1 MFFPKLNIHFRIS
14 FPVVSFRQKGCPGNV
29 NEMLEVPAM
38 KKVIG
43 WPESIAHLSGGA
55 AESLR
60 KDGSMFVEMQAII
73 ASTAEIGFNRVG
85 CEWI

>member
-1 MFFPKLNIHFRIS
+1 MCSSDL
-14 FPVVSFRQKGCPGNV
+14 
-29 NEMLEVPAM
+29 
-38 KKVIG
+38 
-43 WPESIAHLSGGA
+43 LSGGA